1 MFRLD
6 PPRLAYRQKAI
17 HHHLTSHTT
26 LLFLSGGAI
35 LLVEALL
42 DDDKRG
48 PVRVHL
54 ESLVML
60 AATGEGKERSG
71 KEYGEMLTK
80 HGFVDVEV
88 HREGTLLDGVLAR
101 KPTC

>member
-1 MFRLD
+1 
-6 PPRLAYRQKAI
+6 
-17 HHHLTSHTT
+17 
-26 LLFLSGGAI
+26 
-35 LLVEALL
+35 
-42 DDDKRG
+42 
-48 PVRVHL
+48 
-54 ESLVML
+54 ML